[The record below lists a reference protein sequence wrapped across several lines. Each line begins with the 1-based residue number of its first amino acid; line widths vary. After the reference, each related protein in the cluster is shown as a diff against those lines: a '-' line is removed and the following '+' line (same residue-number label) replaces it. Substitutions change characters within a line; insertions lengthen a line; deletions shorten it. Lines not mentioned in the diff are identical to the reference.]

1 METFD
6 NMWKRHSVG
15 FKSNHQPKHS
25 CELVLDGAAAI
36 GVSDLISCE
45 RWLGYSE
52 ENKMN

>member
-25 CELVLDGAAAI
+25 CELVLMVLLLS
-36 GVSDLISCE
+36 VSLILSPVNVGLVTVK
-45 RWLGYSE
+45 RI
-52 ENKMN
+52 K